1 MVQPD
6 CPRPAR
12 DSRIVGTTVPI
23 PESDKG
29 GRITGT
35 RLGIEQRDQRY
46 RWAKSCAV
54 LAALMLVCAGPRG
67 EVAAQGI
74 TVTPANPTIS
84 VGQTQQF
91 TASGARTPTAV
102 SAGAFFSCVRLSDGT
117 AQCTGRNQFGQL
129 GNGDGTFTSSS
140 VPVAVS
146 GLTAATRVATGGEH
160 ACALLG
166 DSTVRCWGAGDSG
179 QRGDGTFNN
188 SSTVPVAVGGLTGA
202 VTVVTGGYHT
212 CALLGEGT
220 MWCWG
225 RNADGQLGDGT
236 AGTQCA
242 QTTGLCSST
251 PVRAGGITN
260 PAAITAGG
268 YHTCAL
274 LGDGT
279 VWCWGR
285 NGQGQLG
292 DGTTTSS
299 TTPVRVGGI
308 TGAVAIAVG
317 QGGVHTCA
325 LLADGSV
332 KCWGALGAGNGVGQ
346 LGNGSTTGSA
356 TPVTMTGTGGTGVTW
371 ASSNTTVATI
381 DATGL
386 ATGRSAGTATIT
398 ATDGSGASAS
408 TTLAVNPVPVAPTI
422 TSQPASQTVTAGQA
436 ATFSVTASG
445 TTPLGYQWQK
455 NGVPISGATGASY
468 ITPATTSADNGAQFR
483 VVVSNSVSSATSN
496 AVTLTVNSPP
506 TITTQPASQTV
517 TAGQG
522 AAFSVAASGTAAAG
536 HHAEPNGAPDT
547 GGARAAAN
555 NS

>member
-1 MVQPD
+1 
-6 CPRPAR
+6 
-12 DSRIVGTTVPI
+12 
-23 PESDKG
+23 
-29 GRITGT
+29 
-35 RLGIEQRDQRY
+35 
-46 RWAKSCAV
+46 
-54 LAALMLVCAGPRG
+54 MLVCAGPRG

-279 VWCWGR
+279 AQCWGR
-285 NGQGQLG
+285 NGQGQLGDGTITNSSSPVRAGGISGAVAVSGGFSHTCAVLSDGTVQCWGENVEGQLGDGTSGRSSSPPVRVSGLSGAVAVSGGYRHTCALLGDGTVQCWGRNLEGQLG

-308 TGAVAIAVG
+308 TSAVAIAAG

-332 KCWGALGAGNGVGQ
+332 KCWGAVGAGNGVGQ

-356 TPVTMTGTGGTGVTW
+356 TPVTMKGTGGTGVT
-371 ASSNTTVATI
+371 
-381 DATGL
+381 
-386 ATGRSAGTATIT
+386 
-398 ATDGSGASAS
+398 
-408 TTLAVNPVPVAPTI
+408 
-422 TSQPASQTVTAGQA
+422 
-436 ATFSVTASG
+436 
-445 TTPLGYQWQK
+445 
-455 NGVPISGATGASY
+455 
-468 ITPATTSADNGAQFR
+468 
-483 VVVSNSVSSATSN
+483 
-496 AVTLTVNSPP
+496 
-506 TITTQPASQTV
+506 
-517 TAGQG
+517 
-522 AAFSVAASGTAAAG
+522 
-536 HHAEPNGAPDT
+536 
-547 GGARAAAN
+547 
-555 NS
+555 